1 MVKSL
6 ALVLLLCAAF
16 LPVRGQTV
24 PTPPASA
31 SSGAYQFCVVTKS
44 SSSTSNFRLEY
55 GQDERN
61 AVANP
66 ELAQDDAKIR
76 KMISLPT
83 VLTYLSSR
91 GWEYLSS
98 NSVTLDTH
106 PSFGSEISYNSSTSY
121 LLRRRLP

>member
-1 MVKSL
+1 MVKSFVF
-6 ALVLLLCAAF
+6 ALLLCVAF
-16 LPVRGQTV
+16 LPVRGQAIATSTASV
-24 PTPPASA
+24 PSP
-31 SSGAYQFCVVTKS
+31 GAYQFCVVS
-44 SSSTSNFRLEY
+44 MSAGSVFSLEY
-55 GQDERN
+55 GQYERN

-76 KMISLPT
+76 KMASLST

-106 PSFGSEISYNSSTSY
+106 PTFGTEIRYNWETTY
-121 LLRRRLP
+121 LLRRRLQ